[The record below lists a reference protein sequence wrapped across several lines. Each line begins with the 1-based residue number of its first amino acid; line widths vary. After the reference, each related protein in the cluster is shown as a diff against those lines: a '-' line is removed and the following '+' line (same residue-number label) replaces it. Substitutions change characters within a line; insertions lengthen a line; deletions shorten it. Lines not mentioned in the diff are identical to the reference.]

1 MEKCRQNSRTCRKST
16 TIKKKS
22 PKPGGFFY
30 AFIIFLIAS
39 YKNGLNSSIGSG
51 SLYKIELKQV
61 EPTSSLQ
68 TLKTGTQSLAEGA
81 TKFDTEGI
89 QKVCNLINGDVKN
102 ISKRV
107 EKLNELSNE
116 YNNFGMISEGNS
128 GEVKFVMIV
137 NSLK

>member
-1 MEKCRQNSRTCRKST
+1 ME
-16 TIKKKS
+16 
-22 PKPGGFFY
+22 
-30 AFIIFLIAS
+30 L
-39 YKNGLNSSIGSG
+39 
-51 SLYKIELKQV
+51 
-61 EPTSSLQ
+61 TSSLQ
-68 TLKTGTQSLAEGA
+68 TLKNGTQSLAEGA

-107 EKLNELSNE
+107 EKLNDLSNE

-137 NSLK
+137 DSLK

>member
-1 MEKCRQNSRTCRKST
+1 MN
-16 TIKKKS
+16 KKFPS
-22 PKPGGFFY
+22 FEEFFY
-30 AFIIFLIAS
+30 VFIIFLIAS

-61 EPTSSLQ
+61 ELTSSLQ
-68 TLKTGTQSLAEGA
+68 TLKNGTQSLAEGT

-89 QKVCNLINGDVKN
+89 QKVCNLINVDVKT

-137 NSLK
+137 DSLK

>member
-1 MEKCRQNSRTCRKST
+1 MN
-16 TIKKKS
+16 KKFPS
-22 PKPGGFFY
+22 FGEFFY
-30 AFIIFLIAS
+30 VFIIFLIVS

-61 EPTSSLQ
+61 ELTSSLQ
-68 TLKTGTQSLAEGA
+68 TLKNGTQSLAEGA
-81 TKFDTEGI
+81 TKSDTEGI

-137 NSLK
+137 DSLK

>member
-1 MEKCRQNSRTCRKST
+1 MGR
-16 TIKKKS
+16 
-22 PKPGGFFY
+22 
-30 AFIIFLIAS
+30 
-39 YKNGLNSSIGSG
+39 G

-61 EPTSSLQ
+61 ELTSSIQ
-68 TLKTGTQSLAEGA
+68 TLKNGTQSLAEGA

-89 QKVCNLINGDVKN
+89 QKVCSLINGDVKN

-107 EKLNELSNE
+107 EKLNELSNG

-137 NSLK
+137 DSLK

>member
-1 MEKCRQNSRTCRKST
+1 MGR
-16 TIKKKS
+16 
-22 PKPGGFFY
+22 
-30 AFIIFLIAS
+30 
-39 YKNGLNSSIGSG
+39 G

-61 EPTSSLQ
+61 ELTSSIQ
-68 TLKTGTQSLAEGA
+68 TLKNGTQSLAEGA

-89 QKVCNLINGDVKN
+89 QKVCSLINGDVKN

-128 GEVKFVMIV
+128 GDVKFVMIV
-137 NSLK
+137 DSLK

>member
-1 MEKCRQNSRTCRKST
+1 MN
-16 TIKKKS
+16 KKFPS
-22 PKPGGFFY
+22 FGEFLY
-30 AFIIFLIAS
+30 VFIIFLIAS

-51 SLYKIELKQV
+51 FLYKIELKQV
-61 EPTSSLQ
+61 ELTSSLQ
-68 TLKTGTQSLAEGA
+68 TLKNGTQSLAEGA

-89 QKVCNLINGDVKN
+89 QKVCNLINGDVKT

-128 GEVKFVMIV
+128 WEVKFVMIV
-137 NSLK
+137 DSLK

>member
-1 MEKCRQNSRTCRKST
+1 MN
-16 TIKKKS
+16 KKFPS
-22 PKPGGFFY
+22 FGEFFY
-30 AFIIFLIAS
+30 VFIIFLIVS

-61 EPTSSLQ
+61 ELTSSLQ
-68 TLKTGTQSLAEGA
+68 TLKNGTQSLAEGT

-89 QKVCNLINGDVKN
+89 QKVCNLINVDVKT

-137 NSLK
+137 DSLK

>member
-1 MEKCRQNSRTCRKST
+1 MN
-16 TIKKKS
+16 KKFPS
-22 PKPGGFFY
+22 FGEFFY
-30 AFIIFLIAS
+30 VFIIFLIVS

-61 EPTSSLQ
+61 ELTSSLQ
-68 TLKTGTQSLAEGA
+68 TLKNGTQSLAEGA
-81 TKFDTEGI
+81 TKSDTEGI
-89 QKVCNLINGDVKN
+89 QKVCNLINGDVKT

-137 NSLK
+137 DSLK